1 MKRQWKWISL
11 IFILT
16 LALTAAF
23 GGMVSADSKS
33 KNSPVEDYLVK
44 FKGAHAL
51 SIESLGGEVEH
62 QYQYM
67 NVVKAKLPEQAVKAL
82 ENNPNVEYVEKD
94 QEAKALAQTSP
105 PGISQI
111 NADDVQATGNTGSGV
126 KVAVLDSG
134 IEAGHEDLNVA
145 GGASFVSSE
154 PDPFDDLNGHGT
166 HVAGTIAGVD
176 NNVGVLGVAPDV
188 ALYAVKV
195 LNGEGSGAYSEIAAG
210 IEWAI
215 ANDMDV
221 INMSL
226 GGSVGSSALK
236 EAVDNA
242 YESGILVVAAAGN
255 SGKFGPFNTIGYPAK
270 YDTAMA
276 VGAVDSSN
284 KVASFSSR
292 GNELEVMAPGVD
304 ILSSVPE
311 NSYDSFNGTSMASPH
326 VAGVAAL
333 VMADDSSL
341 SNQEVRNLLNET
353 ATPLGDSF
361 DYGNGLVNAEAAVQ

>member
-23 GGMVSADSKS
+23 GGMVSADSKES
-33 KNSPVEDYLVK
+33 RSDYLIK
-44 FKGAHAL
+44 FKGDAVTA
-51 SIESLGGEVEH
+51 SVQSLGGDVDH
-62 QYQYM
+62 QYKYM
-67 NVVKAKLPEQAVKAL
+67 NVVKANLPEQAVKAL
-82 ENNPNVEYVEKD
+82 KNNPNVEYVEKD
-94 QEAKALAQTSP
+94 HKAKALAQTSP

-111 NADDVQATGNTGSGV
+111 NADVVQNTGNTGNGV

-134 IEAGHEDLNVA
+134 IESGHEDLNVA

-166 HVAGTIAGVD
+166 HVAGTIAAVD

-188 ALYAVKV
+188 DLYAVKV

-226 GGSVGSSALK
+226 GGSVGSAALK

-242 YESGILVVAAAGN
+242 YHNGVLVVAAAGN

-270 YDTAMA
+270 YETAMA

-284 KVASFSSR
+284 QVASFSSR

-311 NSYDSFNGTSMASPH
+311 NDYASFNGTSMAAPH
-326 VAGVAAL
+326 VAGAAAL
-333 VMADDSSL
+333 VLADDDSL
-341 SNQEVRNLLNET
+341 SNQDVRDRLNET

-361 DYGNGLVNAEAAVQ
+361 DYGNGLVNVEAAVH